1 MSDLGSTFADI
12 ATDGALWL
20 AIAVSAL
27 VGLISFLSPCVLPL
41 IPGYL
46 SYVTGL
52 AGTATESTRNLNDER
67 PGSGA
72 EAGTDAGAGAGA
84 GNLAVAQAA
93 RRRPQVMLGASLFVL
108 GFTAVFV
115 SFGALFGGLGRLLL
129 EWAPVLNRVLGLVT
143 IVMGMAFLGLFS
155 RLQQER
161 RIHRL
166 PRAGLAGAPLLG
178 VVFGLGWTPCLG
190 PTLGAVN
197 TLALTEASA
206 LRGAVLGLAYC
217 LGLGL
222 PFLLVAAGT
231 RRALGL
237 SAFARRHARAVTRI
251 GGAFLVVLG
260 VLLLTGLWDSLM
272 IWLRAW
278 LAATGLGTTSL

>member
-1 MSDLGSTFADI
+1 MGATFADI
-12 ATDGALWL
+12 ATDGSLWL

-27 VGLISFLSPCVLPL
+27 VGFISFLSPCVLPL

-52 AGTATESTRNLNDER
+52 AGSDTITEPDVADGVDPSAAAA
-67 PGSGA
+67 PASGSAVA
-72 EAGTDAGAGAGA
+72 EAT
-84 GNLAVAQAA
+84 
-93 RRRPQVMLGASLFVL
+93 RRDSHVVLGASLFVA
-108 GFTAVFV
+108 GFTLVFV
-115 SFGALFGGLGRLLL
+115 SYGALFGGLGRLLL
-129 EWAPVLNRVLGLVT
+129 EWTPVLNRVFGVVT
-143 IVMGMAFLGLFS
+143 ILMGLAFLGLFP
-155 RLQQER
+155 RLQRER

-206 LRGAVLGLAYC
+206 VRGAVLGLAYC
-217 LGLGL
+217 VGLGL

-231 RRALGL
+231 GRALRL
-237 SAFARRHARAVTRI
+237 SAFARRHARTVTRI
-251 GGAFLVVLG
+251 GGAFLVLLG
-260 VLLLTGLWDSLM
+260 VLLLTGLWDGLM
-272 IWLRAW
+272 IWMRAW
-278 LAATGLGTTSL
+278 LAATGLGTSSL

>member
-1 MSDLGSTFADI
+1 MGATFADI

-27 VGLISFLSPCVLPL
+27 VGFISFLSPCVLPL

-52 AGTATESTRNLNDER
+52 AGSATI
-67 PGSGA
+67 A
-72 EAGTDAGAGAGA
+72 EPDLADAVDPS
-84 GNLAVAQAA
+84 AVAAPA
-93 RRRPQVMLGASLFVL
+93 TASAVTEATRRDSHVVLGASLFVA
-108 GFTAVFV
+108 GFTTVFV
-115 SFGALFGGLGRLLL
+115 SYGALFGGLGRLLL
-129 EWAPVLNRVLGLVT
+129 EWTPVLNRVFGVIT
-143 IVMGMAFLGLFS
+143 IVMGLAFLGLFPS
-155 RLQQER
+155 LQRER
-161 RIHRL
+161 RIRRL

-206 LRGAVLGLAYC
+206 VRGAVLGLAYC
-217 LGLGL
+217 VGLGV

-231 RRALGL
+231 GRALRL
-237 SAFARRHARAVTRI
+237 SAFARRHARTVTRI
-251 GGAFLVVLG
+251 GGGFLVLLG
-260 VLLLTGLWDSLM
+260 VLLLTGLWDGLM
-272 IWLRAW
+272 VWMRAW
-278 LAATGLGTTSL
+278 LAATGLGTSSL

>member
-1 MSDLGSTFADI
+1 MGATFADI
-12 ATDGALWL
+12 ATDGSLWL

-27 VGLISFLSPCVLPL
+27 VGFISFLSPCVLPL

-52 AGTATESTRNLNDER
+52 AGSDTITEPDVADGVDPSATAAPAS
-67 PGSGA
+67 GSAVA
-72 EAGTDAGAGAGA
+72 EATRQDSH
-84 GNLAVAQAA
+84 V
-93 RRRPQVMLGASLFVL
+93 VLGASLFVA
-108 GFTAVFV
+108 GFTLVFV
-115 SFGALFGGLGRLLL
+115 SYGALFGGLGRLLL
-129 EWAPVLNRVLGLVT
+129 EWTPVLNRVFGVVT
-143 IVMGMAFLGLFS
+143 ILMGLAFLGLFP
-155 RLQQER
+155 RLQRER

-206 LRGAVLGLAYC
+206 VRGAVLGLAYC
-217 LGLGL
+217 VGLGL

-231 RRALGL
+231 GRALRL
-237 SAFARRHARAVTRI
+237 SAFARRHARTVTRI
-251 GGAFLVVLG
+251 GGGFLVLLG
-260 VLLLTGLWDSLM
+260 VLLLTGLWDGLM
-272 IWLRAW
+272 IWMRAW
-278 LAATGLGTTSL
+278 LAATGLGTSSL

>member
-1 MSDLGSTFADI
+1 MGATFADI

-52 AGTATESTRNLNDER
+52 AGSTTEAGADTSHVAKPTVTGEFTSM
-67 PGSGA
+67 PAVA
-72 EAGTDAGAGAGA
+72 EATK
-84 GNLAVAQAA
+84 
-93 RRRPQVMLGASLFVL
+93 RRAPVVLGATLFVA

-115 SFGALFGGLGRLLL
+115 SYGALFGGLGRLLL
-129 EWAPVLNRVLGLVT
+129 EWTPVLNRVFGVVT
-143 IVMGMAFLGLFS
+143 IVMGFAFLGLFPA
-155 RLQQER
+155 LQRER

-166 PRAGLAGAPLLG
+166 PRAGLTGAPLLG

-206 LRGAVLGLAYC
+206 ARGAVLGLAYC
-217 LGLGL
+217 VGLGV

-231 RRALGL
+231 QRALRL
-237 SAFARRHARAVTRI
+237 SAFARRHARTVTRF
-251 GGAFLVVLG
+251 GGGFLVLLG
-260 VLLLTGLWDSLM
+260 VLLLTGLWDGLM

>member
-1 MSDLGSTFADI
+1 MGSTFADI

-52 AGTATESTRNLNDER
+52 AGSATAPLSASETAASRQPTA
-67 PGSGA
+67 GYAVA
-72 EAGTDAGAGAGA
+72 EATRQRSR
-84 GNLAVAQAA
+84 V
-93 RRRPQVMLGASLFVL
+93 VLGASLFVA

-115 SFGALFGGLGRLLL
+115 SYGALFGGLGRLLL
-129 EWAPVLNRVLGLVT
+129 EWTPVLNRVFGVVT
-143 IVMGMAFLGLFS
+143 VVMGLAFLGLIP
-155 RLQQER
+155 RLQRER

-197 TLALTEASA
+197 TLALTQASA
-206 LRGAVLGLAYC
+206 VRGAVLGLAYC
-217 LGLGL
+217 VGLGL

-231 RRALGL
+231 ERALRL
-237 SAFARRHARAVTRI
+237 SAFARRHARTVTRI
-251 GGAFLVVLG
+251 GGGFLVLLG
-260 VLLLTGLWDSLM
+260 VLLLTGLWDGLM